1 MSVCQSKQVMK
12 EEKTYKFDE
21 REPRRPFTVPEGYF
35 ENLTQNIM
43 AALPE
48 QESIYSTSIKV
59 TPWMRIRPYLYAA
72 AAFAGIFF
80 CIKAAVGI
88 TSRNSQTQL
97 AQAQETTIYSDEY
110 IDSFLETAMIDD
122 WTLYYTLVESN

>member
-1 MSVCQSKQVMK
+1 MNK
-12 EEKTYKFDE
+12 EVKYKINE
-21 REPRRPFTVPEGYF
+21 REPHRPFSVPEGYF

-48 QESIYSTSIKV
+48 QEPLYSTSIVV
-59 TPWMRIRPYLYAA
+59 TPWMRIRPYLYSA

-88 TSRNSQTQL
+88 SYSTDNAGMAQT
-97 AQAQETTIYSDEY
+97 QETTIYSDEY

-122 WTLYYTLVESN
+122 CTLYYTLVESN

>member
-1 MSVCQSKQVMK
+1 M
-12 EEKTYKFDE
+12 EKARLYKIDE
-21 REPRRPFTVPEGYF
+21 RQARRPFTVPEGYF
-35 ENLTQNIM
+35 DNLTQNIM

-48 QESIYSTSIKV
+48 QESVYSTKITV
-59 TPWMRIRPYLYAA
+59 TPWMRIRSYLYAA

-88 TSRNSQTQL
+88 NSRNSSAQL
-97 AQAQETTIYSDEY
+97 AITEETTIYSDEY

-122 WTLYYTLVESN
+122 YTLYYTLVDAN

>member
-1 MSVCQSKQVMK
+1 MEK
-12 EEKTYKFDE
+12 ERLYRIDE
-21 REPRRPFTVPEGYF
+21 HEPRRPFTVPEGYF

-43 AALPE
+43 ASLPE
-48 QESIYSTSIKV
+48 QESIYSTKIIV

-72 AAFAGIFF
+72 AAFVGIFF

-88 TSRNSQTQL
+88 NSRNNEVQVAQTE
-97 AQAQETTIYSDEY
+97 ETTIYSDEY

-122 WTLYYTLVESN
+122 YVLYYTLVDAN

>member
-1 MSVCQSKQVMK
+1 M
-12 EEKTYKFDE
+12 EKKKNIRFDE
-21 REPRRPFTVPEGYF
+21 LEPRRPFTVPEGYF
-35 ENLTQNIM
+35 ENLTQDIM

-48 QESIYSTSIKV
+48 QESLYSTRITV

-72 AAFAGIFF
+72 AAFACIFF

-88 TSRNSQTQL
+88 SARNNAAQVAQTE
-97 AQAQETTIYSDEY
+97 ETTIYSDEY

-122 WTLYYTLVESN
+122 CTLYYTLVDAN

>member
-1 MSVCQSKQVMK
+1 M
-12 EEKTYKFDE
+12 EKKKNIRFDE
-21 REPRRPFTVPEGYF
+21 LDPRRPFTVPEGYF
-35 ENLTQNIM
+35 ENLTQDIM

-48 QESIYSTSIKV
+48 QESLYSTRITV

-88 TSRNSQTQL
+88 STRNNAAQVAQTE
-97 AQAQETTIYSDEY
+97 ETTIYSDEY

-122 WTLYYTLVESN
+122 CTLYYTLVDAN

>member
-1 MSVCQSKQVMK
+1 MK
-12 EEKTYKFDE
+12 KDRIYKIDE
-21 REPRRPFTVPEGYF
+21 HEPRRPFTVPEGYF

-48 QESIYSTSIKV
+48 QESVYSTRITV

-88 TSRNSQTQL
+88 SSRNNA
-97 AQAQETTIYSDEY
+97 AQVAEIEETTIYSDEY

-122 WTLYYTLVESN
+122 FTLYYTFVDAN

>member
-1 MSVCQSKQVMK
+1 M
-12 EEKTYKFDE
+12 EKGKIYKIDE
-21 REPRRPFTVPEGYF
+21 RQARRPFTVPEGYF
-35 ENLTQNIM
+35 DNLTQNIM
-43 AALPE
+43 ASLPE
-48 QESIYSTSIKV
+48 QESIYSTTIKV

-88 TSRNSQTQL
+88 NNRHHS
-97 AQAQETTIYSDEY
+97 ADVAQETTIYSDEY

-122 WTLYYTLVESN
+122 CTLYYTLVDAN

>member
-1 MSVCQSKQVMK
+1 MNK
-12 EEKTYKFDE
+12 EVKYKIDE
-21 REPRRPFTVPEGYF
+21 REPRRPFSVPEGYF

-48 QESIYSTSIKV
+48 QEPLYSTTIVV
-59 TPWMRIRPYLYAA
+59 TPWMRIRPYLYSA

-88 TSRNSQTQL
+88 SSINNQAGMAQT
-97 AQAQETTIYSDEY
+97 QETTIYSDEY

-122 WTLYYTLVESN
+122 CTLYYTLVESN

>member
-1 MSVCQSKQVMK
+1 MEK
-12 EEKTYKFDE
+12 ERIYKIDE
-21 REPRRPFTVPEGYF
+21 HEPRRPFTVPEGYF

-43 AALPE
+43 SALPE
-48 QESIYSTSIKV
+48 QESIYSTTIKV

-80 CIKAAVGI
+80 CIKAAVGLG
-88 TSRNSQTQL
+88 TQGNQADM
-97 AQAQETTIYSDEY
+97 AQAEDTTIYSDEY

-122 WTLYYTLVESN
+122 YTLYYTFVESN

>member
-1 MSVCQSKQVMK
+1 MK
-12 EEKTYKFDE
+12 KERIYKIDE
-21 REPRRPFTVPEGYF
+21 CEPRRPFTVPEGYF

-43 AALPE
+43 ASLPQ
-48 QESIYSTSIKV
+48 QESIYATKITV

-72 AAFAGIFF
+72 AAFIGIFF

-88 TSRNSQTQL
+88 NSRHNSQETV
-97 AQAQETTIYSDEY
+97 AEAQETTIYSDEY

-122 WTLYYTLVESN
+122 YTLYYTLVDAN

>member
-1 MSVCQSKQVMK
+1 MNK
-12 EEKTYKFDE
+12 EVKYKIDE
-21 REPRRPFTVPEGYF
+21 REPRRPFSVPEGYF

-48 QESIYSTSIKV
+48 QEPLYSTSIVV
-59 TPWMRIRPYLYAA
+59 TPWMRIRPYLYSA

-88 TSRNSQTQL
+88 SSTNNQAGMAQT
-97 AQAQETTIYSDEY
+97 QETTIYSDEY

-122 WTLYYTLVESN
+122 CTLHYTLVESN

>member
-1 MSVCQSKQVMK
+1 M
-12 EEKTYKFDE
+12 EKKRNIRIDE
-21 REPRRPFTVPEGYF
+21 LEPRRPFTVPEGYF
-35 ENLTQNIM
+35 ENLTQDIM

-48 QESIYSTSIKV
+48 QESLYSTRIIV
-59 TPWMRIRPYLYAA
+59 TPWMRIRTYLYAA

-88 TSRNSQTQL
+88 TSSNNMTEYSE
-97 AQAQETTIYSDEY
+97 AQETTIYSDEY

-122 WTLYYTLVESN
+122 CTLYYTLVDAN

>member
-1 MSVCQSKQVMK
+1 M
-12 EEKTYKFDE
+12 EKKKNIRIDE
-21 REPRRPFTVPEGYF
+21 LEPRRPFTVPEGYF
-35 ENLTQNIM
+35 ENLTQDIM

-48 QESIYSTSIKV
+48 QESLYSTRIIV
-59 TPWMRIRPYLYAA
+59 TPWMRIRTYLYAA

-88 TSRNSQTQL
+88 TSSNNMTEYSE
-97 AQAQETTIYSDEY
+97 AQETTIYSDEY

-122 WTLYYTLVESN
+122 WTLYYTLVDTF

>member
-1 MSVCQSKQVMK
+1 MEK
-12 EEKTYKFDE
+12 EKKYKLE
-21 REPRRPFTVPEGYF
+21 EHQPRRPFSVPEGYF
-35 ENLTQNIM
+35 DNLTQNIM

-48 QESIYSTSIKV
+48 QEQLYSTHITV

-80 CIKAAVGI
+80 CIKAAIGI
-88 TSRNSQTQL
+88 SNSGGYNARMAQTE
-97 AQAQETTIYSDEY
+97 ETIIYSDEY

-122 WTLYYTLVESN
+122 YILYNSLVESAY

>member
-1 MSVCQSKQVMK
+1 MEK
-12 EEKTYKFDE
+12 ERLYKIDE
-21 REPRRPFTVPEGYF
+21 RKARRPFTVPEGYF

-43 AALPE
+43 ASLPE
-48 QESIYSTSIKV
+48 QESIYSTNIVV

-88 TSRNSQTQL
+88 NSRNNAL
-97 AQAQETTIYSDEY
+97 EVAQEETTIYSDEY

-122 WTLYYTLVESN
+122 YTLYYTLVDAN

>member
-1 MSVCQSKQVMK
+1 MEK
-12 EEKTYKFDE
+12 EKIYKIDE

-35 ENLTQNIM
+35 DNLTQNIM

-48 QESIYSTSIKV
+48 HESLYSTKITV

-88 TSRNSQTQL
+88 TSRNNAAET
-97 AQAQETTIYSDEY
+97 AQAEETIIYSDEY

-122 WTLYYTLVESN
+122 YTIYYTFVESN

>member
-1 MSVCQSKQVMK
+1 MEK
-12 EEKTYKFDE
+12 ERLYKIDE
-21 REPRRPFTVPEGYF
+21 REARRPFTVPEGYF

-43 AALPE
+43 ASLPE
-48 QESIYSTSIKV
+48 QESLYSTKIIV

-88 TSRNSQTQL
+88 STRNNAEIAQTE
-97 AQAQETTIYSDEY
+97 ETTIYSDEY

-122 WTLYYTLVESN
+122 YTLYYTLVDAN

>member
-1 MSVCQSKQVMK
+1 M
-12 EEKTYKFDE
+12 EKGRIYKIDE
-21 REPRRPFTVPEGYF
+21 REARRPFTVPEGYF

-43 AALPE
+43 ASLPE
-48 QESIYSTSIKV
+48 QESIYSTTIKV

-88 TSRNSQTQL
+88 NSRNNASEVAQTE
-97 AQAQETTIYSDEY
+97 ETPIYSDEY

-122 WTLYYTLVESN
+122 YTLYYTLVDAN

>member
-1 MSVCQSKQVMK
+1 
-12 EEKTYKFDE
+12 
-21 REPRRPFTVPEGYF
+21 
-35 ENLTQNIM
+35 
-43 AALPE
+43 
-48 QESIYSTSIKV
+48 
-59 TPWMRIRPYLYAA
+59 MRIRPYLYAA

-80 CIKAAVGI
+80 CIKAAVDI

>member
-1 MSVCQSKQVMK
+1 MEK
-12 EEKTYKFDE
+12 EKLYKIDE
-21 REPRRPFTVPEGYF
+21 REVRRPFTVPEGYF

-43 AALPE
+43 ASLPE
-48 QESIYSTSIKV
+48 QESIYSTNIVV

-88 TSRNSQTQL
+88 NSRNNAL
-97 AQAQETTIYSDEY
+97 EVAQEDTTIYSDEY

-122 WTLYYTLVESN
+122 YTLYYTLVDAN

>member
-1 MSVCQSKQVMK
+1 M
-12 EEKTYKFDE
+12 EKKKNIRFDE
-21 REPRRPFTVPEGYF
+21 LEPRRPFTVPEGYF
-35 ENLTQNIM
+35 ENLTQDIM

-48 QESIYSTSIKV
+48 QESLYSTRITV

-88 TSRNSQTQL
+88 SSRNNATQVAQTE
-97 AQAQETTIYSDEY
+97 ETTIYSDEY

-122 WTLYYTLVESN
+122 CTLYYTLVDAN

>member
-1 MSVCQSKQVMK
+1 M
-12 EEKTYKFDE
+12 EKKKNIRFDE
-21 REPRRPFTVPEGYF
+21 LEPRRPFTVPEGYF
-35 ENLTQNIM
+35 ENLTQDIM

-48 QESIYSTSIKV
+48 QESLYSTRITV

-88 TSRNSQTQL
+88 SARNNAAQVTQTE
-97 AQAQETTIYSDEY
+97 ETIIYSDEY

-122 WTLYYTLVESN
+122 CTLYYTLVDAN

>member
-1 MSVCQSKQVMK
+1 MEK
-12 EEKTYKFDE
+12 ERLYRIDE
-21 REPRRPFTVPEGYF
+21 HEPRRPFTVPEGYF

-43 AALPE
+43 SSLPE
-48 QESIYSTSIKV
+48 QESIYSTKIIV

-72 AAFAGIFF
+72 AAFLGIFF

-88 TSRNSQTQL
+88 NSRNNA
-97 AQAQETTIYSDEY
+97 AQMAEAEETTIYSDEY

-122 WTLYYTLVESN
+122 YTLYYTFVESN

>member
-1 MSVCQSKQVMK
+1 M
-12 EEKTYKFDE
+12 EKGRIYKIDE
-21 REPRRPFTVPEGYF
+21 REARRPFTVPEGYF

-43 AALPE
+43 ASLPE

-88 TSRNSQTQL
+88 TSRNSQTQV

>member
-1 MSVCQSKQVMK
+1 MEK
-12 EEKTYKFDE
+12 ERLYKIDE
-21 REPRRPFTVPEGYF
+21 RQARRPFTVPEGYF
-35 ENLTQNIM
+35 DNLTQNIM
-43 AALPE
+43 ASLPE
-48 QESIYSTSIKV
+48 QESIYSTNIVV

-88 TSRNSQTQL
+88 NSRNNAL
-97 AQAQETTIYSDEY
+97 EVAQEETTIYSDEY

-122 WTLYYTLVESN
+122 YTLYYTLVDAN

>member
-1 MSVCQSKQVMK
+1 M
-12 EEKTYKFDE
+12 EKARLYKIDE
-21 REPRRPFTVPEGYF
+21 RQARRPFTVPEGYF
-35 ENLTQNIM
+35 DNLTQNIM

-48 QESIYSTSIKV
+48 QESVYSTKITV

-88 TSRNSQTQL
+88 NSRNSSAQL
-97 AQAQETTIYSDEY
+97 AITEETTIYSDEY

-122 WTLYYTLVESN
+122 YTLYYTLVDAN

>member
-1 MSVCQSKQVMK
+1 M
-12 EEKTYKFDE
+12 EKKRNIKIDE
-21 REPRRPFTVPEGYF
+21 LEPRCPFTVPQGYF

-43 AALPE
+43 ASLPE
-48 QESIYSTSIKV
+48 QESIYSTKIIV

-88 TSRNSQTQL
+88 STRNNAEMAQTE
-97 AQAQETTIYSDEY
+97 ETTIYSDEY

-122 WTLYYTLVESN
+122 YTLYYTLVDAN

>member
-1 MSVCQSKQVMK
+1 MEK
-12 EEKTYKFDE
+12 EKIYKIDE
-21 REPRRPFTVPEGYF
+21 HEPRRPFTVPEGYF

-43 AALPE
+43 SVLPE
-48 QESIYSTSIKV
+48 QESIYSTTIKV

-88 TSRNSQTQL
+88 NSRNSS
-97 AQAQETTIYSDEY
+97 ANIAQETTIYSDEY

-122 WTLYYTLVESN
+122 CTLYYTLVDAN

>member
-1 MSVCQSKQVMK
+1 MEK
-12 EEKTYKFDE
+12 ERLYKFDE
-21 REPRRPFTVPEGYF
+21 RQMRRPFTVPEGYF

-43 AALPE
+43 ASLPE
-48 QESIYSTSIKV
+48 QESIYSSKITV

-80 CIKAAVGI
+80 CIKAAIGI
-88 TSRNSQTQL
+88 NSRNNAEVALTE
-97 AQAQETTIYSDEY
+97 ETTIYSDEY

-122 WTLYYTLVESN
+122 YTLYYTLVDAN